1 MCAPV
6 AVTAAGGI
14 SAGSAVLMSQLMAL
28 GVLAGVFIVNFRE
41 NLRQIVKA

>member
-6 AVTAAGGI
+6 AVTAAGGV
-14 SAGSAVLMSQLMAL
+14 SAAGTVLMSQLMAL
-28 GVLAGVFIVNFRE
+28 TILAGVLIVNFRD